1 MTRSILMVLAGA
13 CSFGILSTF
22 VKLAYRDGYS
32 AAQISFLQA
41 LLGMGVLWLLVL
53 LRPAP
58 RTPACTGRRP
68 AYVPVLLTGAAIGL
82 TTFVY
87 YVSVRYIPAS
97 LAIVLLM
104 QFTWMGMLLDWVV
117 GRRRPTRVQLL
128 ASALTG
134 AGTVLASG
142 LAETPWAAVSLPGVG
157 YALLSALLYAVYVVA
172 SSRTGSGLPR
182 LTQSALLMTGSAAG
196 IGLVNARTLLAEGSY
211 DLPLLRWVAF
221 LALFGTILPPVLF
234 ARGIPRVGAGLS
246 ALLMTAELPVAV
258 VCSHLVLAEPVA
270 PVQWL
275 GVGVMLTAMA
285 LLHTRNKTGRERPGN
300 GA

>member
-22 VKLAYRDGYS
+22 VKLAYRNGYS

-53 LRPAP
+53 LRPSAQ
-58 RTPACTGRRP
+58 TPTCPGQRP
-68 AYVPVLLTGAAIGL
+68 AYLPVLLTGAAIGL

-104 QFTWMGMLLDWVV
+104 QFTWMGMLLDWLVS
-117 GRRRPTRVQLL
+117 GRRPTQMQLL
-128 ASALTG
+128 ATALSG

-142 LAETPWAAVSLPGVG
+142 LVETRWAAVSPTGVG
-157 YALLSALLYAVYVVA
+157 YALLSALLYAGYVVA
-172 SSRTGSGLPR
+172 SSRSGSALPR

-196 IGLVNARTLLAEGSY
+196 IGLVNARTLLVEGPY
-211 DLPLLRWVAF
+211 DLPLLGWVVF

-234 ARGIPRVGAGLS
+234 ARGIPRVGAGLG

-275 GVGVMLTAMA
+275 GVGVMLAAMA
-285 LLHTRNKTGRERPGN
+285 LLHTRRKTGRAQPGR
-300 GA
+300 GT

>member
-22 VKLAYRDGYS
+22 VKLAYRNGYS

-41 LLGMGVLWLLVL
+41 LLGMSVLWLLVL
-53 LRPAP
+53 LRPARQKLP
-58 RTPACTGRRP
+58 CRGRRP
-68 AYVPVLLTGAAIGL
+68 AYLPVLLTGAAIGL

-87 YVSVRYIPAS
+87 YVSVQYIPAS

-104 QFTWMGMLLDWVV
+104 QFTWMSMLLDWLVL
-117 GRRRPTRVQLL
+117 GRRPTVMQFLTT
-128 ASALTG
+128 ALIG
-134 AGTVLASG
+134 VGTVLASG
-142 LAETPWAAVSLPGVG
+142 LAETRWAAISLPGVG

-172 SSRTGSGLPR
+172 SSRVGGGLPR